1 MNFFK
6 TARTLHAGMA
16 ALATRWLGPDALP
29 LLARLTLAGV
39 FWRSLLTKVSTMKL
53 FTYTELI
60 NDFEVERAHLRLP
73 DLPLE
78 LRPAVLQQFR
88 GDFALPLLP
97 PDLAAWMAT
106 FAELVFPVLLVLGLL
121 TRLSALALVV
131 MTLVIQVF
139 VYPEAWW
146 STHALWVVI
155 ALFIVINGPGRL
167 SVDHQAA
174 RFFAR

>member
-1 MNFFK
+1 M
-6 TARTLHAGMA
+6 TPLTHARRLHAGLTAFA
-16 ALATRWLGPDALP
+16 ARWIAPDALP

-39 FWRSLLTKVSTMKL
+39 FWRSLLTKVSTVKL

-60 NDFEVERAHLRLP
+60 NDFEVERSRLRLP
-73 DLPLE
+73 ELPLE
-78 LRPAVLQQFR
+78 LKAAAMQQFR

-106 FAELVFPVLLVLGLL
+106 LAELVLPVLLVLGIL
-121 TRLSALALVV
+121 TRISALALVG

-146 STHALWVVI
+146 ATHALWVVI
-155 ALFIVINGPGRL
+155 GLYIAVTGPGRI
-167 SVDHQAA
+167 SIDHQAA